1 MSSTSTWSSGEHE
14 PAGILQVEGSVR
26 RARDFSVM
34 WQIEHNGPW
43 EWEVGE
49 DDPGLHVTA
58 FGPEYKDHGWFTN
71 LGEGNDFESVPVSF
85 AIAAGDWQQ
94 AVAEMTL
101 QRRAL
106 RIAKVRELGRVDQ
119 FEHTQGLVIYN
130 DYMNTLFGDP
140 RIEKELPLIEGAASV
155 GADVFL
161 H

>member
-1 MSSTSTWSSGEHE
+1 M
-14 PAGILQVEGSVR
+14 
-26 RARDFSVM
+26 
-34 WQIEHNGPW
+34 
-43 EWEVGE
+43 
-49 DDPGLHVTA
+49 
-58 FGPEYKDHGWFTN
+58 
-71 LGEGNDFESVPVSF
+71 SF

-106 RIAKVRELGRVDQ
+106 RIAKARELGRVDQ

-155 GADVFL
+155 GADVFCIDAGWYDSTDGGWWDMVGEWQASTNRFGDAGL
-161 H
+161 RVLPTRFVLMAWAWDCGSNLK